1 MKCILQNKASTSF
14 FHLGWI
20 NTFLSWPGFV
30 PLSRISYI
38 IYLMHFAT
46 INVLEGPVYY
56 QKDASNTVM
65 VCVKFSN
72 NDKIRQIGKLNPTF
86 FLYRPCIFS
95 LCCFLRQSYLQSFM
109 YASKCHGWIRKSLFL
124 PSFWGR
130 MRGNQGLMLV
140 IRFTKNKI
148 QFQRLKQTRS
158 NELSTKY
165 LL

>member
-1 MKCILQNKASTSF
+1 MKPL

-56 QKDASNTVM
+56 QKDASNTIM
-65 VCVKFSN
+65 VCVKFIN

-86 FLYRPCIFS
+86 FYTDHVFSHCVVFYVNRICNHLCMHRMLAILWLLVLLVLGCSHCYR
-95 LCCFLRQSYLQSFM
+95 
-109 YASKCHGWIRKSLFL
+109 AW
-124 PSFWGR
+124 
-130 MRGNQGLMLV
+130 
-140 IRFTKNKI
+140 
-148 QFQRLKQTRS
+148 
-158 NELSTKY
+158 
-165 LL
+165 

>member
-1 MKCILQNKASTSF
+1 MKCI

-65 VCVKFSN
+65 VCAKFIY
-72 NDKIRQIGKLNPTF
+72 NDKIRQIGKLKSTF
-86 FLYRPCIFS
+86 FIQTMYFLTVLFFTSIVSAIIYVCIEMPWLNTEKLIFTII
-95 LCCFLRQSYLQSFM
+95 LG
-109 YASKCHGWIRKSLFL
+109 KNERK
-124 PSFWGR
+124 PKPNAR
-130 MRGNQGLMLV
+130 NTIYEKQDPIPTIEANQ
-140 IRFTKNKI
+140 K
-148 QFQRLKQTRS
+148 
-158 NELSTKY
+158 
-165 LL
+165 

>member
-65 VCVKFSN
+65 VCVKFIN
-72 NDKIRQIGKLNPTF
+72 NDKIRHIGKFSTF
-86 FLYRPCIFS
+86 FYVDHVFS
-95 LCCFLRQSYLQSFM
+95 HCVVFYVNRICNHLCMHRNAMAEYGKAYFYHHF
-109 YASKCHGWIRKSLFL
+109 G
-124 PSFWGR
+124 
-130 MRGNQGLMLV
+130 
-140 IRFTKNKI
+140 
-148 QFQRLKQTRS
+148 
-158 NELSTKY
+158 EE
-165 LL
+165 